1 MSLQCCW
8 NLVIQIFFLPIVYP
22 MHVTLVLSIAES
34 SKIVNLKHAAKPQE
48 WANWDAIAI
57 AQSLAKQKHTASI
70 ILFSGS
76 SWKAQHSMNITC
88 ILSHFSIF
96 FWHPQI
102 VWYFFH
108 CKWHC
113 IFIAN
118 IVPKMGWNLVCN
130 FCYAHIEI
138 VSVLF
143 WEMGKFIKTALKNNG
158 KVKWGVWKCFFG
170 LMLNVNRPLE
180 KCWTNDRLV
189 FCWFSWALK
198 KHPKSATINGNMLPL
213 LLAFRMYWFY
223 LEGMR
228 CLSRTSRI
236 SWQMSLSSF
245 STWTESLEISTNIIL
260 TLDINPIS
268 LFTTCQFK

>member
-1 MSLQCCW
+1 MSKLGCYSHC
-8 NLVIQIFFLPIVYP
+8 
-22 MHVTLVLSIAES
+22 
-34 SKIVNLKHAAKPQE
+34 AK
-48 WANWDAIAI
+48 
-57 AQSLAKQKHTASI
+57 SCKAKTYRFK
-70 ILFSGS
+70 
-76 SWKAQHSMNITC
+76 N
-88 ILSHFSIF
+88 SIF
-96 FWHPQI
+96 GLFLKSSTFNEYNMYFVTFQHILLMSPNCLI
-102 VWYFFH
+102 FFH
-108 CKWHC
+108 CKGHC
-113 IFIAN
+113 FFIAN

-143 WEMGKFIKTALKNNG
+143 WEMGKFIKIALKNNG
-158 KVKWGVWKCFFG
+158 KVKRGVWKCFFG

-236 SWQMSLSSF
+236 SW
-245 STWTESLEISTNIIL
+245 
-260 TLDINPIS
+260 
-268 LFTTCQFK
+268 